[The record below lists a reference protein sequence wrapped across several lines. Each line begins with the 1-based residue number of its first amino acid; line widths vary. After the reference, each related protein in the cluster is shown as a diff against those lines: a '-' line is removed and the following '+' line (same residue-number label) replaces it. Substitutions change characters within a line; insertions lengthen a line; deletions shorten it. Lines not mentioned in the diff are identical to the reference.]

1 MDLETMT
8 KKVSAHRYHS
18 RVDFLNDLHL
28 IASNSEKFN
37 GEDSKLTKEAK
48 VLVDFAKSSLEG
60 LDIGHL
66 EANIAQVQE
75 RAKQLEFN
83 WGDDEESFGQFPSR
97 RTSKDGDDDGDTSR
111 PGPLIIPPQTTEVKR
126 SRGRP
131 RKNPGAGKIIFIRTL
146 FFNSFSFSSY
156 KI

>member
-1 MDLETMT
+1 MT
-8 KKVSAHRYHS
+8 KKVASHRYHS
-18 RVDFLNDLHL
+18 RGDFLADLEL

-48 VLVDFAKSSLEG
+48 ILVEFAKSSLEG

-66 EANIAQVQE
+66 EENIAQVQE

-83 WGDDEESFGQFPSR
+83 WGDDDEFGNFPSR
-97 RTSKDGDDDGDTSR
+97 RTSKDGDELEDR
-111 PGPLIIPPQTTEVKR
+111 PVMPPQTEVKR

-131 RKNPGAGKIIFIRTL
+131 RKNPGAGNFLKCHCVCH
-146 FFNSFSFSSY
+146 FFAN
-156 KI
+156 